1 MQPEQKRLRQMTAVM
16 RLRALQSEKY
26 ERACARKLKVLQ
38 ESQAAL
44 REQRDGYDQVLG
56 RYQQQQEQGVVLDP
70 LLHEQRLQAL
80 LIMQKAVAEQQA
92 RVGEA
97 RNEFQDARSEL
108 NEARV
113 DERIAEK
120 AHLSAREML
129 KQQRQQQE
137 LIDIFDAQ
145 QAGGYRHGV

>member
-16 RLRALQSEKY
+16 RLRALQSEKS
-26 ERACARKLKVLQ
+26 ERACARKLKALQ

-56 RYQQQQEQGVVLDP
+56 RYQQQQEQGLVLDP

-80 LIMQKAVAEQQA
+80 LIMQNAVAEQQA
-92 RVGEA
+92 RVGVA
-97 RNEFQDARSEL
+97 RNEFQDARSAL

-120 AHLSAREML
+120 AHLSAWEML
-129 KQQRQQQE
+129 EQQRQQQE

-145 QAGGYRHGV
+145 QAGGYRYGV

>member
-16 RLRALQSEKY
+16 RLRALQSEKS
-26 ERACARKLKVLQ
+26 ERVYAHKLKALQ

-44 REQRDGYDQVLG
+44 RERREVYDQVLG
-56 RYQQQQEQGVVLDP
+56 RYQQQQEQGLVLDP
-70 LLHEQRLQAL
+70 QLHEQRLQGL
-80 LIMQKAVAEQQA
+80 LVMQKTVAEQQA

-97 RNEFQDARSEL
+97 LSELQDSRSAL

-120 AHLSAREML
+120 AHKSAREVL
-129 KQQRQQQE
+129 EQQREQQE

-145 QAGGYRHGV
+145 QAGGDRHGV